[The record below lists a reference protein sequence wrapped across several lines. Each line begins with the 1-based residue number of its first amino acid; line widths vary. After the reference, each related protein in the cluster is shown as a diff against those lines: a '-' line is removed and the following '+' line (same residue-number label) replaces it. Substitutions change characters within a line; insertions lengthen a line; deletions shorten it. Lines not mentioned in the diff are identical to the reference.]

1 MRTLLLLLVTG
12 IGAWGCSCSTLP
24 SAKGAWEESPLV
36 FVGRVEAADFMTEAF
51 GAQNSRVRVEEAF
64 KGIAAGETV
73 ELAQQ
78 PGMCSMVF
86 REGDR
91 LLFYLHPAKNEGKWE
106 VYWCHR
112 TRGLADAADDLMFL
126 RALPG
131 AEGRNRL
138 SGRVMDDRAGTKGPM
153 ARVTVR
159 LQSGDRVVETAT
171 NGDGVFEV
179 YDLVPGTYRVTPVL
193 ARGLR
198 VGWASVEGAR
208 AKVDRIEIGE
218 RNGMSA
224 VFRVVDDNFLS
235 GRVVDPEGR
244 PLRGVCVELERGPV
258 SIGCSDADGAFQI
271 PDAPSGT
278 YRLVANKPGRVT
290 PDTPFGAFY
299 SDAVTVRPGE
309 RVEGVEMR
317 VPRMEKV
324 VFVSGRVLREDGTA
338 AKNVSVVWT
347 NGRDTAD
354 LARTNAAGEFRVPAF
369 AGQTGR
375 VSALRYDLRCD
386 VARSPEMVIDGAGD
400 VAGMVL
406 RLPAPACH

>member
-1 MRTLLLLLVTG
+1 M
-12 IGAWGCSCSTLP
+12 
-24 SAKGAWEESPLV
+24 V

-51 GAQNSRVRVEEAF
+51 GAQNSRVRVEEAS
-64 KGIAAGETV
+64 KGIAVGETV
-73 ELAQQ
+73 ELEQ
-78 PGMCSMVF
+78 PSGMCSIGF
-86 REGDR
+86 REGER
-91 LLFYLHPAKNEGKWE
+91 VLFYLHPAKNEGKWE
-106 VYWCHR
+106 AYWCHR
-112 TRGLADAADDLMFL
+112 TRGLADAADDLLFL

-131 AEGRNRL
+131 AAGRNRL
-138 SGRVMDDRAGTKGPM
+138 SGRVMDDRAATKGPM

-198 VGWASVEGAR
+198 VSWASVEGAR
-208 AKVDRIEIGE
+208 AKVDRIEMGE

-235 GRVVDPEGR
+235 GRVVDPERR
-244 PLRGVCVELERGPV
+244 PLRGVCVELERGPR
-258 SIGCSDADGAFQI
+258 SMGCSDADGAFQL

-299 SDAVTVRPGE
+299 SDAVTVRPGD

-317 VPRMEKV
+317 ILRMEKL
-324 VFVSGRVLREDGTA
+324 VFVSGRVVREDGTA

-354 LARTNAAGEFRVPAF
+354 LARTNAAGEFHVPAF

-375 VSALRYDLRCD
+375 ISALQYDLRCD
-386 VARSPEMVIDGAGD
+386 VARTPELVIDGAGD
-400 VAGMVL
+400 VAGVLL